1 MARALAS
8 VAGSFAARNAPGA
21 ALVRMG
27 VQPVALENCDALGG
41 GSGGQ
46 SAAAGREAAETWIMR
61 ARELGLG
68 NMRSGALACSY
79 VPRLAV
85 DLACGGGQCCS
96 SVDDEARRTCDRKR
110 SDRESTKLSLK
121 NMLSK
126 KSSIY

>member
-1 MARALAS
+1 
-8 VAGSFAARNAPGA
+8 
-21 ALVRMG
+21 MG

-79 VPRLAV
+79 VPRLAGA
-85 DLACGGGQCCS
+85 LAVEV
-96 SVDDEARRTCDRKR
+96 SVAPALMTRPVVPATANGPIAKGT
-110 SDRESTKLSLK
+110 SKLSLK

-126 KSSIY
+126 TDFADGAERQRTHTNRTV